1 VGGQTQ
7 VRVLVTGGLGYLG
20 SVLVTKLVERGCK
33 VKVLDSMLYGNY
45 LAEKDEG
52 FELIKGDLRDNK
64 ILQRAMDG
72 VEAVIH
78 LAGIIGDAAANLD
91 MELTIDVN
99 YLATVRLADL
109 CSKRDVKLVFSS
121 TCSVYGAQPNQL
133 ITEKSKVAPLS
144 LYAFSKLLSE
154 EAIRRRCKR
163 YVIFRLGTMFGLSP
177 RMRFDLV
184 VNRFIAQ
191 AIQDGEIRVYGG
203 EQYRPFVHL
212 QDVSEYFIKA
222 LDGDVSGT
230 YNIGGNNYRIIE
242 VAELLRQKLGCE
254 VVIEKEQKDP
264 RNYAVDS
271 TLVKETFGNRNFIEI
286 DLAVDEIKSAYS
298 RGIVKDYKASVF
310 DNEKWL
316 RQLWRIQS

>member
-1 VGGQTQ
+1 

-20 SVLVTKLVERGCK
+20 SVLVAKLIERGYE
-33 VKVLDSMLYGNY
+33 VKVLDLMLYGNH
-45 LAEKDEG
+45 LAKKDGG
-52 FELIKGDLRDNK
+52 FELIKGNLRDDK

-109 CSKRDVKLVFSS
+109 CSKRDVKLIFSS
-121 TCSVYGAQPNQL
+121 TCSVYGTQPNQL
-133 ITEKSKVAPLS
+133 ITEKSKTAPLS

-212 QDVSEYFIKA
+212 QDVSEYFVKA

-242 VAELLRQKLGCE
+242 VAELLRKKLGCK

-271 TLVKETFGNRNFIEI
+271 TLAKETFGNRNFIEI
-286 DLAVDEIKSAYS
+286 DWAVDEIKTAYS
-298 RGIVKDYKASVF
+298 RGIIKDYKAPVF

>member
-1 VGGQTQ
+1 

-20 SVLVTKLVERGCK
+20 SVLVAKLIERGYK
-33 VKVLDSMLYGNY
+33 VKVLDLMLYGNH
-45 LAEKDEG
+45 LAKKDGG
-52 FELIKGDLRDNK
+52 FELIKGNLRDDK

-109 CSKRDVKLVFSS
+109 CSKRDVKLIFSS
-121 TCSVYGAQPNQL
+121 TCSVYGTQPNQL
-133 ITEKSKVAPLS
+133 ITEKSKTAPLS

-212 QDVSEYFIKA
+212 QDVSEYFVKA

-242 VAELLRQKLGCE
+242 VAELLRKKLGCE

-271 TLVKETFGNRNFIEI
+271 TLAKETFGNRNFIEI
-286 DLAVDEIKSAYS
+286 DWAVDEIKTAYS
-298 RGIVKDYKASVF
+298 RGIIKDYKAPVF

>member
-1 VGGQTQ
+1 

-20 SVLVTKLVERGCK
+20 SVLVAKLIERGYK
-33 VKVLDSMLYGNY
+33 VKVLDLMLYGNH
-45 LAEKDEG
+45 LAKKDGG
-52 FELIKGDLRDNK
+52 FELIKGNLRDDK

-109 CSKRDVKLVFSS
+109 CSKRDVKLIFSS
-121 TCSVYGAQPNQL
+121 TCSVYGTQPNQL
-133 ITEKSKVAPLS
+133 ITEKSKTAPLS

-212 QDVSEYFIKA
+212 QDVSEYFVKA

-242 VAELLRQKLGCE
+242 VAELLRKKLGCK

-271 TLVKETFGNRNFIEI
+271 TLAKETFGNRNFIEI
-286 DLAVDEIKSAYS
+286 DWAVDEIKTAYS
-298 RGIVKDYKASVF
+298 RGIIKDYKAPVF

>member
-1 VGGQTQ
+1 
-7 VRVLVTGGLGYLG
+7 VLVTGGLGYLG
-20 SVLVTKLVERGCK
+20 SFLVAELVERGYE

-45 LAEKDEG
+45 LAEKGDS
-52 FELIKGDLRDNK
+52 FEIIKGDLRDKK
-64 ILQRAMDG
+64 ILHSAIDG

-121 TCSVYGAQPNQL
+121 TCSVYGAQPSQL

-184 VNRFIAQ
+184 VNKFVAQ
-191 AIQDGEIRVYGG
+191 AIQDGKITVYGG
-203 EQYRPFVHL
+203 GQYRPFVHL
-212 QDVSEYFIKA
+212 KDVSEYFIKA
-222 LDGDVSGT
+222 LDNDVSGT
-230 YNIGGNNYRIIE
+230 YNIGGNNCRVIE
-242 VAELLRQKLGCE
+242 VAERLRQKLGCE
-254 VVIEKEQKDP
+254 VVVDKEQKDP

-271 TLVKETFGNRNFIEI
+271 TFAKETFGNRNFIEI
-286 DLAVDEIKSAYS
+286 DFAVDEIKSAYS
-298 RGIVKDYKASVF
+298 NGIIKDYRAPAF
-310 DNEKWL
+310 DNERWL
-316 RQLWRIQS
+316 RQLWRLQS

>member
-1 VGGQTQ
+1 M
-7 VRVLVTGGLGYLG
+7 RVLVTGGLGYLG
-20 SVLVTKLVERGCK
+20 SVLVAKLIERGYE
-33 VKVLDSMLYGNY
+33 VKVLDLMLYGNH
-45 LAEKDEG
+45 LAKKDGG
-52 FELIKGDLRDNK
+52 FELIKGNLRDDK

-109 CSKRDVKLVFSS
+109 CSKRDVKLIFSS
-121 TCSVYGAQPNQL
+121 TCSVYGTQPNQL
-133 ITEKSKVAPLS
+133 ITEKSKTAPLS

-212 QDVSEYFIKA
+212 QDVSEYFVKA

-242 VAELLRQKLGCE
+242 VAELLRKKLGCK

-271 TLVKETFGNRNFIEI
+271 TLAKETFGNRNFIEI
-286 DLAVDEIKSAYS
+286 DWAVDEIKTAYS
-298 RGIVKDYKASVF
+298 RGIIKDYKAPVF